1 MLRGIVIKLL
11 KFIQSISENMLKH
24 NKEKYLDST
33 FIKEPVLYTYVTY
46 CVSWGCFG
54 YSKNDETVRSM

>member
-33 FIKEPVLYTYVTY
+33 LIKEPVLYTYVTDY
-46 CVSWGCFG
+46 VFSRSFG
-54 YSKNDETVRSM
+54 YSKYDETVRSM